1 MRAHLPLQGVNQ
13 FLSYRTDAS
22 RAGNSHTSVEVF
34 PNPVRQTVDTNVS
47 IRGLAYNNEVMIT
60 DLAGNL
66 IHKGKANGG
75 TFSWNLTNYS
85 GFKARGGVYLVFS
98 INADG
103 TETYQTK
110 FIIIP

>member
-1 MRAHLPLQGVNQ
+1 MASSSQ
-13 FLSYRTDAS
+13 FLSYRTDA
-22 RAGNSHTSVEVF
+22 TSAFNTHSTVEVF
-34 PNPVRQTVDTNVS
+34 PNPVNLARDNSVT

-75 TFSWNLTNYS
+75 TFSWNLSNYS
-85 GFKARGGVYLVFS
+85 GFRVKRGVYIVFS
-98 INADG
+98 VNEDG

-110 FIIIP
+110 FAVVN